1 MTRTTTLI
9 ITALALAATAIS
21 ATELTESIKPDVR
34 RGQEAAAF
42 AYKPGAA
49 FPGYALRL
57 FRAEEQKHK
66 KEPDA
71 FKLGFAEFACVHM
84 AETYQFALSLSRKD
98 LEQAAAGWLFYSSR
112 ATTLQMQMHLTDAQ
126 MLQLFGAER
135 FRYIQN
141 LPGSVIPWR

>member
-1 MTRTTTLI
+1 M
-9 ITALALAATAIS
+9 
-21 ATELTESIKPDVR
+21 R
-34 RGQEAAAF
+34 RGEDAAAS

-49 FPGYALRL
+49 FPGYAMRL
-57 FRAEEQKHK
+57 FRAEEKKHEK
-66 KEPDA
+66 KSDA
-71 FKLGFAEFACVHM
+71 FKLGFAEIACWQM
-84 AETYQFALSLSRKD
+84 AVRYQQPLSSSRQD
-98 LEQAAAGWLFYSSR
+98 LEKAAAGWLFYSTR